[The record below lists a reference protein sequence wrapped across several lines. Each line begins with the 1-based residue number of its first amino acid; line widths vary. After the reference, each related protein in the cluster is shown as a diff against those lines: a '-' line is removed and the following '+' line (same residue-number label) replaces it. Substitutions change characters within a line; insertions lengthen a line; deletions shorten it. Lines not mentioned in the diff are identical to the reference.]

1 VDLANRLPAPR
12 TAVTAACGLGATV
25 VVVAFIALVA
35 DGPRPSRLV
44 DGALRGWARSWLG
57 PAGVRLEVVGRE
69 NIQPGV
75 AYVVVSN
82 HQSNLDPMVHLAAL
96 RIPMRF
102 LAMRELFGLPVV
114 GAALRRLGMIE
125 VDRSDPD
132 GRAIAEGTARAL
144 SNGTSVLVYPEGGTA
159 GDGVV
164 GRFRSGAFRLAIAHA
179 APVLPVATSGTR
191 DVWPTDR
198 NAIRSAAVRVVVGEA
213 IRTQDLTA
221 NDAADLRERA
231 RAWIAAN
238 VGDLAGCE
246 EHVAGLGSALQ

>member
-1 VDLANRLPAPR
+1 M
-12 TAVTAACGLGATV
+12 
-25 VVVAFIALVA
+25 
-35 DGPRPSRLV
+35 
-44 DGALRGWARSWLG
+44 RGWARCWLR

-69 NIQPGV
+69 RIRPGA
-75 AYVVVSN
+75 AYIVVSN

-102 LAMRELFGLPVV
+102 LAMRELFDLPVL
-114 GAALRRLGMIE
+114 GAVLRRLGMIE

-144 SNGTSVLVYPEGGTA
+144 SAGTSVLVYPEGGTA

-198 NAIRSAAVRVVVGEA
+198 NAIRSAAVRVVVGEPIA
-213 IRTQDLTA
+213 TSGLSDT
-221 NDAADLRERA
+221 DVAALRDTV

-238 VGDLAGCE
+238 AD
-246 EHVAGLGSALQ
+246 

>member
-1 VDLANRLPAPR
+1 M
-12 TAVTAACGLGATV
+12 TAVCGVGATV
-25 VVVAFIALVA
+25 GAVVVIALVA
-35 DGPRPSRLV
+35 DGPRPSRVV
-44 DGALRGWARSWLG
+44 DGLMRGWARCWLR

-69 NIQPGV
+69 RIRPGA
-75 AYVVVSN
+75 AYIVVSN

-102 LAMRELFGLPVV
+102 LAMRELFDLPVL
-114 GAALRRLGMIE
+114 GAVLRRLGMIE

-144 SNGTSVLVYPEGGTA
+144 SAGTSVLVYPEGGTA

-198 NAIRSAAVRVVVGEA
+198 NAIRSAAVRVVVGEPIA
-213 IRTQDLTA
+213 TSGLS
-221 NDAADLRERA
+221 DADVAALRDSV

-238 VGDLAGCE
+238 AD
-246 EHVAGLGSALQ
+246 